1 MNNITMMSVDDIIP
15 YANNPRNNKGAV
27 DKVAASI
34 REFGFKQ
41 AIVVDKDNG
50 HHRTVTMRLGVSGRF
65 QAPSCGVSYGGDQ
78 TSGRQGD
85 YLEIRCQLL
94 NTGARSKSSARTAGH

>member
-1 MNNITMMSVDDIIP
+1 MVCVLFPQAAGDRASLWRRELCPEDWDSLV
-15 YANNPRNNKGAV
+15 GAEV
-27 DKVAASI
+27 TWG
-34 REFGFKQ
+34 EG
-41 AIVVDKDNG
+41 KDNG

-94 NTGARSKSSARTAGH
+94 NTGARSKSSACTAGH